1 MRPGCKTIS
10 ANLDQISSRPRT
22 WTWTWTSVFSRPA
35 LPLEHSV
42 CLMQEVA
49 DLLRLRLRDKRQS
62 RSKFTSRSKS
72 KSRLECAKEQ
82 WDYPSACG
90 VQTPAKQSRRGY
102 HPARVGQSL
111 YCIP

>member
-49 DLLRLRLRDKRQS
+49 GLLRLRLRDKRQS
-62 RSKFTSRSKS
+62 RSKS
-72 KSRLECAKEQ
+72 KSRLACAKEQ
-82 WDYPSACG
+82 WDHPSA
-90 VQTPAKQSRRGY
+90 
-102 HPARVGQSL
+102 
-111 YCIP
+111 

>member
-49 DLLRLRLRDKRQS
+49 GLLRLRLRDKRQS
-62 RSKFTSRSKS
+62 RSKS
-72 KSRLECAKEQ
+72 KSRLACAKEQ
-82 WDYPSACG
+82 WDCPSACG

-102 HPARVGQSL
+102 HPARVEQSL